1 MPGRSLLAAAMGALV
16 CSGCGDDPVRPPDPD
31 YRAPLVTV
39 LSPTAGTYDTDGDA
53 LVDLRLSWTDSAGSV
68 DPQSVRVR
76 TLRDGTGVATPG
88 YNLLEHWRVERV
100 DSLGLVAHET
110 FDALLPRG
118 TNSLEIMVADT
129 AGNVSGDTIVFDLPY
144 AAVTKT
150 LDSGSRQGHIVEA
163 IYCADDNR
171 IYMTAGDNVLAID
184 PDSLRI
190 TADFLAS
197 KAAVGARDV
206 LCFEDE
212 ASLYVS
218 GTTVMLYHRTT
229 HENTADILGAYSA
242 RAMAP
247 SRVDPD
253 LLYVGY
259 EEAAVIGLISRSQ
272 RRHIGL
278 VPMEFTTG
286 GPYDFISGMAVM
298 PGDEKIYI
306 NRGMEGGILVVD
318 PVTGEIRKRIDLTG
332 PLEPWDGRADRFS
345 LSADDRYLYAAVIH
359 GIPRGV
365 YRIRTDT
372 DEVDATIA
380 LAGRTED
387 LELSPDGS
395 RIFAT
400 TQDLSSN
407 SPSRNVLIDVK
418 SWTVLQEFDRPRADG
433 EIRHDGGIVFHPT
446 LPLFFVGRDRSVDV
460 YLDRR

>member
-1 MPGRSLLAAAMGALV
+1 MPGRSLLTTAICVLV
-16 CSGCGDDPVRPPDPD
+16 CFGCGDDPVRPPDPD
-31 YRAPLVTV
+31 NRAPLVTV
-39 LSPTAGTYDTDGDA
+39 LSPTAGTYDADGDA
-53 LVDLRLSWTDSAGSV
+53 LVDLRLSWTDSAGGV

-76 TLRDGTGVATPG
+76 TLREGTGSATPG
-88 YNLLEHWRVERV
+88 YNLMNEWQVERL
-100 DSLGLVAHET
+100 DSAGLVIHERFT
-110 FDALLPRG
+110 ALLPQGANR
-118 TNSLEIMVADT
+118 LEIMVADT
-129 AGNVSGDTIVFDLPY
+129 AGNVSADTIAFDLPY
-144 AAVTKT
+144 AAVTRT
-150 LDSGSRQGHIVEA
+150 LDSGSREGHIVEA
-163 IYCADDNR
+163 IYCPDDNS
-171 IYMTAGDNVLAID
+171 IYMTAGDNVIAVD

-212 ASLYVS
+212 PSLYVS
-218 GTTVMLYHRTT
+218 GTTVMLYHRVT

-259 EEAAVIGLISRSQ
+259 EGAAVIGLISRSEH
-272 RRHIGL
+272 RHIGL

-286 GPYDFISGMAVM
+286 GAYDFISAMAVM

-318 PVTGEIRKRIDLTG
+318 PLTGEIRKRIDLTG
-332 PLEPWDGRADRFS
+332 PLEPWDGRTDVFTLSSDDRF
-345 LSADDRYLYAAVIH
+345 LYAAVIH

-372 DEVDATIA
+372 DEIDAVIP

-395 RIFAT
+395 RMFVT
-400 TQDLSSN
+400 TQDLSLG
-407 SPSRNVLIDVK
+407 SPSRNALIDVD
-418 SWTVLQEFDRPRADG
+418 SWTVLQEFDRPRRSG

-446 LPLFFVGRDRSVDV
+446 LPLFFSGRNRSVDV
-460 YLDRR
+460 YLLRR